1 MPLYL
6 ADFFYL
12 LSTHCLIRFL
22 EVICILFWR
31 PWWNM
36 SVSYTSNLVM
46 ARNVR
51 KKLQVSNKMFKNPLK
66 LYHAFPNKKNWLSD
80 EYFSQIIDYMLFNDV
95 NTLSSNFINY
105 YLCLQNAMVAYGN
118 VFCIILHPILFFSF
132 LNFFYILWSR
142 YNYFIIKKKNI
153 KDTYLPLKSYKFPPK
168 AVSWTL
174 YYIYIYI
181 HVIVA
186 IGHILTKIMVIL

>member
-1 MPLYL
+1 MSPTKVLKLILNFAIISRWFFLLTEYTLSHKISRSHLHFILTTMMKYL
-6 ADFFYL
+6 
-12 LSTHCLIRFL
+12 
-22 EVICILFWR
+22 
-31 PWWNM
+31 

-181 HVIVA
+181 S
-186 IGHILTKIMVIL
+186 M